1 MSNDKLFEEYLGEK
15 KGGFPGFFRNPRS
28 WILLVSILVAVI
40 LLAYFFKSVI
50 LEGMTGEE
58 VKKSIEIVWYDTR
71 WVDKKVTP
79 QEVKIVPSIS
89 LKIKNVGKRTLQ
101 YVDIEAV
108 FEFEESGAVFDDGM
122 ARFLQEPLEPGE
134 ISERIFIKSSY
145 GYSASSRAAFL
156 KNKEK
161 WKKMQAKIFAR
172 AKGSGLVRIGD
183 IYPVKQE
190 IEGYEDE
197 LMLQEE
203 EQEDYQNEHT
213 RKLAYSIRVVEQDS
227 MWVEKVA
234 AAKEVIIVPSITFK
248 IKNVGQE
255 PLQYIYFRGVFKY
268 EDTGEIMSEGLAPAL
283 EKELPPGETSGPI
296 QVKADFGYAASSKE
310 AFFKNPGEWKKL
322 KVDVLAKSK
331 ESEYV
336 LLGIYPI
343 KQEIQGVK
351 VIYHQPRHP

>member
-1 MSNDKLFEEYLGEK
+1 MSNDKLFEEYLEK
-15 KGGFPGFFRNPRS
+15 EKSGFSGFFKNPKS
-28 WILLVSILVAVI
+28 WVLLVSILVAII
-40 LLAYFFKSVI
+40 LLAYFFKTVI
-50 LEGMTGEE
+50 LEGMTAEE
-58 VKKSIEIVWYDTR
+58 VKNSIEIVWYDTM

-101 YVDIEAV
+101 YVDIEAI
-108 FEFEESGAVFDDGM
+108 FEFQESGAVFDDGI
-122 ARFLQEPLEPGE
+122 ARFLEEPLEPGE

-161 WKKMQAKIFAR
+161 WKKMQAKVFAR

-197 LMLQEE
+197 LKLKEE
-203 EQEDYQNEHT
+203 KQGDYQNEHT
-213 RKLAYSIRVVEQDS
+213 RQLAYSIRIVEQDS

-234 AAKEVIIVPSITFK
+234 AAKEVVIVPSITFEV
-248 IKNVGQE
+248 KNVGKE

-283 EKELPPGETSGPI
+283 QDELQPGETSDPI

-310 AFFKNPGEWKKL
+310 AFFKNPGKWKKL
-322 KVDVLAKSK
+322 KVDVFAKSK
-331 ESEYV
+331 ESDYA

-343 KQEIQGVK
+343 KQKIQGVK
-351 VIYHQPRHP
+351 VIYHQPQHP